1 MENYKYIAFKDNQ
14 IIETGVFIVNLDEN
28 SITLSA
34 SDKQVKVLNLLL
46 ESKYKMDPFLITF
59 YCADLSYLL
68 HFNKYDPEEKELM
81 FKLVQSLKKI
91 EKRKE
96 KEIYSNEKAKKYI
109 IKEPKNFQ
117 KEILEYAKHNNT
129 IVFLETGLGKTY
141 IAIMLLKEIFGEPL
155 ECNFSNRL
163 PYPKKSEKKA
173 LFLCKTI
180 GLLIQQAKVLKYN
193 TNLKIFKIYGNAL

>member
-1 MENYKYIAFKDNQ
+1 MDNYKYKALKDDQ
-14 IIETGVFIVNLDEN
+14 IIETGEFIVNLDEN
-28 SITLSA
+28 SITLSVK
-34 SDKQVKVLNLLL
+34 DKEFKVLNLLI
-46 ESKYKMDPFLITF
+46 ETKYKLDPSSITF
-59 YCADLSYLL
+59 YCGDISYLL
-68 HFNKYDPEEKELM
+68 DFNKHDPEEKDLLLKIE
-81 FKLVQSLKKI
+81 QSLKKI
-91 EKRKE
+91 QKKKE

-109 IKEPKNFQ
+109 VKEPKNFQ
-117 KEILEYAKHNNT
+117 NEILEYAKHNNT

-155 ECNFSNRL
+155 ECNFTNRI